1 VGDAARHATE
11 AAVRLA
17 ACTRMLQE
25 LGLVNVTARPPRR
38 DLFQLPGDAPAS
50 GPCAWGGAGYRPAAM
65 PEPGL
70 VTLVKIV
77 GTLLG
82 AMSVVPFLFLF
93 APGDRKE
100 PTETFDG
107 DVQ

>member
-1 VGDAARHATE
+1 MGDATRRATG

-17 ACTRMLQE
+17 TCTRILQE
-25 LGLVNVTARPPRR
+25 PGPVHAHGLTLCKPFSAR
-38 DLFQLPGDAPAS
+38 S
-50 GPCAWGGAGYRPAAM
+50 GAGQTGRPCAWGRAGYRPAAM

-100 PTETFDG
+100 PAETFDG

>member
-1 VGDAARHATE
+1 VDDATRHAIL

-17 ACTRMLQE
+17 TCTGMLQE
-25 LGLVNVTARPPRR
+25 PGRAQATTHRHLEC
-38 DLFQLPGDAPAS
+38 LFGASGDASAG
-50 GPCAWGGAGYRPAAM
+50 GPCARERAGYRPPAM

-70 VTLVKIV
+70 VTLIKIV

>member
-1 VGDAARHATE
+1 MVHSSARAGPE
-11 AAVRLA
+11 RWKLPRAKGALFRA
-17 ACTRMLQE
+17 
-25 LGLVNVTARPPRR
+25 LVQRGRT
-38 DLFQLPGDAPAS
+38 
-50 GPCAWGGAGYRPAAM
+50 GPCAQSRPGYRPPAM